1 MLDITLIVLLPF
13 FLCHWYISFIMSYSS
28 SCWQRGNEDLNT
40 TAHVKMK
47 SKCYVS
53 LRNHIE
59 ENVVDGLH
67 GWIDC
72 MV

>member
-1 MLDITLIVLLPF
+1 
-13 FLCHWYISFIMSYSS
+13 MSYSS
-28 SCWQRGNEDLNT
+28 SCWQCGNEDLNT

-59 ENVVDGLH
+59 ENVVDELH

-72 MV
+72 MA